1 MQGPEAQLWVGLDMM
16 CAHLVVPLLGEVCQ
30 QLLLDLGRLVASC
43 TTADG
48 FNGLQKM
55 LRHIGESC
63 SDSLWLSL
71 PVSSR
76 KPR

>member
-43 TTADG
+43 TQQMDSVDC
-48 FNGLQKM
+48 
-55 LRHIGESC
+55 RRC
-63 SDSLWLSL
+63 SGTSVRAAALHSGS
-71 PVSSR
+71 PF
-76 KPR
+76 P